1 MATHTLTVPD
11 GPAHTHTFF
20 SFTSKCVIIYTPNT
34 HSHAYKY
41 GCNIQSVIWSHH
53 THTHSLTGWLGVW
66 YMVLMF
72 WKCESDVLHGVS
84 LQLST
89 LVGPCGSHHTL
100 RCCSIQ
106 TSEGTD
112 ECLHLSLCLSAAQ
125 PGLSSSA
132 QDPLFFFLSGSFCL
146 YTVSIFFSFLFFFY
160 RKSKNASGLKS
171 KWKTGK
177 FNHGYQYV

>member
-1 MATHTLTVPD
+1 
-11 GPAHTHTFF
+11 
-20 SFTSKCVIIYTPNT
+20 
-34 HSHAYKY
+34 
-41 GCNIQSVIWSHH
+41 
-53 THTHSLTGWLGVW
+53 
-66 YMVLMF
+66 MVLMF

-132 QDPLFFFLSGSFCL
+132 QELLFFFLSGSFCL
-146 YTVSIFFSFLFFFY
+146 YTVSIFFSFLFFLSQIKKCIWFKEQVEN
-160 RKSKNASGLKS
+160 RKIQSRLPVCLKRTFTFAQMGKNGK
-171 KWKTGK
+171 KCHDKQGWKCISCE
-177 FNHGYQYV
+177 Y